1 MTDIRLLCGDCIEQM
16 AALPENSVDS
26 VVTDAPYHLT
36 SIVKR
41 FGKGGAAAAQFGTD
55 GAFARASRGFM
66 GKEWDGGDIAFRPE
80 VWRQC
85 LRVLKPGGHLLAFGG
100 SKGFYRM
107 AVAIE
112 DAGFEIRD
120 TLMWL
125 YGTGFPKSLDVAKAI
140 DKSRREDVPHVR
152 AVCRF
157 VRAAMDARKLRSAD
171 LTQHFGNCNP
181 RLIDHWAARDTD
193 SQPNLPT
200 PEQWAKLKW
209 VLGLPPFMDAEVA
222 RLNARKGELSDTWN
236 SAEVVGEYSGQPGGF
251 GDHRFGARD
260 AGIRAMSEEAAAWEG
275 WGTALKP
282 AFEPIVMGRKELDG
296 TVAANVL
303 KWRTGALNID
313 ACRIDSP
320 DKLTGEYTVT
330 RRKPGATMD
339 REGGNYRPADGV
351 TFTGVVKEGRW
362 PANVVH
368 DGSDEVVSAF
378 PVTKSGK
385 PGTKRRSNNGHSM
398 GAESRQPGTP
408 MTGFG
413 DAGSASRFFYCAKA
427 TTEERADTNHPTVK
441 PQAPMRYLVRL
452 VTPPGG
458 VVLDCFAGSGSTG
471 WAARDEGFDCILIE
485 REAEYQADIRR
496 RLGLDAAPSLA
507 EFMATKQAPTL
518 ADFLAG
524 KT

>member
-1 MTDIRLLCGDCIEQM
+1 MTEVRLLCGDCIEQM
-16 AALPENSVDS
+16 AALPESSVDS

-152 AVCRF
+152 DVCRF

-171 LTQHFGNCNP
+171 LTQYFGNCNP

-193 SQPNLPT
+193 SQPSLPT

-209 VLGLPPFMDAEVA
+209 ALGLPPFMDAEVA

-251 GDHRFGARD
+251 GDHRFGVRD

-313 ACRIDSP
+313 GCRIEGENTTTKVREPGNRSREQYR
-320 DKLTGEYTVT
+320 TGTT
-330 RRKPGATMD
+330 I
-339 REGGNYRPADGV
+339 GGNVP
-351 TFTGVVKEGRW
+351 TNHGRW

-368 DGSDEVVSAF
+368 DGSDEVVGAF

-398 GAESRQPGTP
+398 GAESRPPGTP

-413 DAGSASRFFYCAKA
+413 DSGSASRFFYCAKA
-427 TTEERADTNHPTVK
+427 SAEDRAGTKHPTVK
-441 PQAPMRYLVRL
+441 PQSLMRYLVRL

-458 VVLDCFAGSGSTG
+458 TVLDCFAGSGSTG
-471 WAARDEGFDCILIE
+471 AAARAEGFGCILIE

-496 RLGLDAAPSLA
+496 RLNLTPSLA
-507 EFMATKQAPTL
+507 EFLRDKPAPTL
-518 ADFLAG
+518 AEFLAG

>member
-1 MTDIRLLCGDCIEQM
+1 MTEIRLLCGDCIEQM

-36 SIVKR
+36 SLVKR
-41 FGKGGAAAAQFGTD
+41 FGNSPRNERTENMGNPYGRTG
-55 GAFARASRGFM
+55 RGFM
-66 GKEWDGGDIAFRPE
+66 GHRWDGGDIAFRPE

-100 SKGFYRM
+100 SKGFHRM

-112 DAGFEIRD
+112 DAGFELRD
-120 TLMWL
+120 TIMWL

-140 DKSRREDVPHVR
+140 DKSRKEDAPHVR
-152 AVCRF
+152 TICRF
-157 VRAAMDARKLRSAD
+157 VRAAMDVRKLRSAD
-171 LTQHFGNCNP
+171 LTQFFGNCNP

-193 SQPNLPT
+193 SQPTLPT
-200 PEQWAKLKW
+200 PDQWQRLKQ
-209 VLGLPPFMDAEVA
+209 VLGLGPEMDAEVA
-222 RLNARKGELSDTWN
+222 RLNARKGEPSDTWK
-236 SAEVVGEYSGQPGGF
+236 SAEVVGEYAGEPGGF
-251 GDHRFGARD
+251 GDHRFGVRD
-260 AGIRAMSEEAAAWEG
+260 ANIRAMSDEAAEWDG

-282 AFEPIVMGRKELDG
+282 AFEPIIVARKELDG
-296 TVAANVL
+296 SVAANVL
-303 KWRTGALNID
+303 EWRTGALNID
-313 ACRIDSP
+313 GCRIEGENTTTKVREPGNRSREQYR
-320 DKLTGEYTVT
+320 TGTT
-330 RRKPGATMD
+330 I
-339 REGGNYRPADGV
+339 GGNVP
-351 TFTGVVKEGRW
+351 TNHGRW

-368 DGSDEVVSAF
+368 DGSDEVVGAF

-441 PQAPMRYLVRL
+441 PQALMRYLVRL

-496 RLGLDAAPSLA
+496 RLGLDAAPSFA